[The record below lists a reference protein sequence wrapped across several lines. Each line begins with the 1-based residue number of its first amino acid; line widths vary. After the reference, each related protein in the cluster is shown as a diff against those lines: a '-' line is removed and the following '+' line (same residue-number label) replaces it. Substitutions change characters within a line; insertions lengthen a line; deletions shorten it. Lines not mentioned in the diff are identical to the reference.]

1 MEDSMRKVLL
11 AVVGLVA
18 LVASG
23 VAVAHGV
30 EGAKTAS
37 AVSGTFSAAA
47 GNVTTRSCTT
57 SGGKSVTVTSGTY
70 TGTASGDAD
79 LTGAITLRV
88 KSVVNTTDNVGDVS
102 GSFKIGN
109 VAQAAFASVYD
120 GGSIAGLATGRANKT
135 ALLGNL
141 SATFSPTTG
150 FTSGKIGGGTAG
162 GSAVELAPGGCQGS
176 SSGTEHSEAVGTV
189 SAVSSTSIT
198 VAGLTCS
205 VGSDQASSVANVHV
219 GDKVTIQCTLAS
231 GGTVPALTKIGAKVQ
246 HAPKSSG
253 SSNGT
258 RQAAKHHKHKR

>member
-1 MEDSMRKVLL
+1 MRKVLF
-11 AVVGLVA
+11 AIVGVVA
-18 LVASG
+18 LVASS
-23 VAVAHGV
+23 VAIARGV
-30 EGAKTAS
+30 EGANTAS

-47 GNVTTRSCTT
+47 GSVTTRSCTT

-88 KSVVNTTDNVGDVS
+88 KSVVNTTDNVGVVS
-102 GSFKIGN
+102 GALKIGN

-205 VGSDQASSVANVHV
+205 VGSDQASNVVNVHV

-231 GGTVPALTKIGAKVQ
+231 GGTVPALTKVGSKSQ

-258 RQAAKHHKHKR
+258 RQAAKHGKHHKR